1 MKQLCHGA
9 TEPQRKSK
17 ERHSVTFSVAL
28 WLCGSVALWLC
39 GSNSKGG
46 SPMLRRIN
54 WLALLLLALSLTAV
68 AEAQTLR
75 DAAAA
80 RGLRIGAAVNMSPF
94 RNEPIYTQTLGREFN
109 ILVAENAMKFDA
121 MHPAQNTYNFT
132 DADALVAYA
141 EANNMAVRGHT
152 LVWHSQIPGWLT
164 GGNFT
169 RDQVIAIMRDHI
181 MTVVGRYRG
190 RIAAWDVVNEAV
202 SDNNGQLRTDSFW
215 HQRIGP
221 EYIAMAFQFAHEA
234 DPDAKLYY
242 NDYSAEGS
250 GAKSD
255 AVFNLVS
262 GLVNQG
268 VTINGVGWQMHQIN
282 PFRIQQAHR
291 TNAQRLA
298 SLGLE
303 VSITE
308 MDVRISLPTTAQELS
323 EQALA
328 YRDVVE
334 FCLSQPNVKT
344 LVTWGFTDKYSWIP
358 GFFSGFGDALIFD
371 MNYQPKPA
379 YSAMLSALGGGP
391 PPLPAPTGL
400 AATAGNAQIQLI
412 WNPVPGATGYNVK
425 RATTSG
431 GPYTTL
437 ATVSTTSY
445 TDTAVTNG
453 TTYFYVVSAFNSAGE
468 SANSSQ
474 VSATPPPANF
484 ALSANP
490 TSLTIIR
497 GTSGTSAI
505 TITRSGGFS
514 SSVALSA
521 GGLPSG
527 VTATFNPAST
537 TGTSSTLTLAA
548 SGTAATGMTS
558 LTITGVGGGLTRTT
572 TLILSVSTPSD
583 IALTANP
590 SSLTVNQGASAS
602 SMISISRLG
611 GFTSSVTFSASGLPS
626 GVTATFNPPS
636 TTGTSSTVTFTASG
650 TAILGSANV
659 TIAATGGGLT
669 RTATIALTVSGGG
682 TGGVTITPAINAN
695 SPWYNE
701 EVIRLN
707 NTGTITALSVTIV
720 IQRTTG
726 VGFNGQ
732 YNTVGGQILQSN
744 TVTAVTITYQFTLAP
759 GQTLGMGTNRT
770 FAAQTN
776 GAGTIHPTSGDTY
789 TVSYTTGGV
798 SFTQTGHF

>member
-1 MKQLCHGA
+1 
-9 TEPQRKSK
+9 
-17 ERHSVTFSVAL
+17 
-28 WLCGSVALWLC
+28 
-39 GSNSKGG
+39 
-46 SPMLRRIN
+46 MLHRIN
-54 WLALLLLALSLTAV
+54 WLALLLLTLSLTVV

-80 RGLRIGAAVNMSPF
+80 RGLRVGAAVNMNPF
-94 RNEPIYTQTLGREFN
+94 RNEPIYSQTLGREFN

-121 MHPAQNTYNFT
+121 MHPAQNTFNFT
-132 DADALVAYA
+132 DADALVAFA

-268 VTINGVGWQMHQIN
+268 VPINGVGWQMHQIN
-282 PFRIQQAHR
+282 PFRIQQANR

-298 SLGLE
+298 TLGLE

-308 MDVRISLPTTAQELS
+308 MDVRISLPTTQQELD

-344 LVTWGFTDKYSWIP
+344 IVTWGFTDKFSWIP

-379 YSAMLSALGGGP
+379 YSAMLSALGGGTGP
-391 PPLPAPTGL
+391 PPVPTGL
-400 AATAGNAQIQLI
+400 TATAGNAQVQLS
-412 WNPVPGATGYNVK
+412 WNASTGATGYNVK

-431 GPYTTL
+431 GPYTTV
-437 ATVSTTSY
+437 AAVTSTSFTN
-445 TDTAVTNG
+445 TGLTNG
-453 TTYFYVVSAFNSAGE
+453 TTFFYVVSATNANGE
-468 SANSSQ
+468 SANSGE
-474 VSATPPPANF
+474 VPATPLAANF
-484 ALSANP
+484 SLSANP
-490 TSLTIIR
+490 TSLTINR
-497 GTSGTSAI
+497 GASGTSAI

-514 SSVALSA
+514 SAVALSA

-537 TGTSSTLTLAA
+537 TGTSSTLTLTA
-548 SGTAATGMTS
+548 SAAATTGMVSVTV
-558 LTITGVGGGLTRTT
+558 TGTGGGLTRTT
-572 TLILSVSTPSD
+572 TLVLTVNPAPDFTLS
-583 IALTANP
+583 ANP
-590 SSLTVNQGASAS
+590 SSLTVNQGASAAS
-602 SMISISRLG
+602 TLSITRVG
-611 GFTSSVTFSASGLPS
+611 GFAGSVAFSATGLPS
-626 GVTATFNPPS
+626 GVTASFNPPS
-636 TTGTSSTVTFTASG
+636 TTGTSSTVTFTASSAA
-650 TAILGSANV
+650 TLGSANGAI
-659 TIAATGGGLT
+659 TATGGGLT
-669 RTATIALTVSGGG
+669 RTTVIALNVSGGGGG

-695 SPWYNE
+695 SPWFNE

-744 TVTAVTITYQFTLAP
+744 TVTAATITYQFTLAA
-759 GQTLGMGTNRT
+759 GQSLGMGADRT
-770 FAAQTN
+770 FAAQTS

-789 TVSYTTGGV
+789 TVTYTTGGV

>member
-1 MKQLCHGA
+1 
-9 TEPQRKSK
+9 
-17 ERHSVTFSVAL
+17 
-28 WLCGSVALWLC
+28 
-39 GSNSKGG
+39 
-46 SPMLRRIN
+46 MLRHIN
-54 WLALLLLALSLTAV
+54 WLALCLLSLSLAIV

-75 DAAAA
+75 AAADA

-94 RNEPIYTQTLGREFN
+94 RNEAAYTQTLGREFN
-109 ILVAENAMKFDA
+109 MLVAENAMKFDA

-141 EANNMAVRGHT
+141 EANNMVVRGHT

-190 RIAAWDVVNEAV
+190 RILAWDVVNEAV
-202 SDNNGQLRTDSFW
+202 SDNNGQMRTDSFW

-221 EYIAMAFQFAHEA
+221 EYIAMAFQFAREA
-234 DPDAKLYY
+234 DPDAILYY

-262 GLVNQG
+262 GLLNQG
-268 VTINGVGWQMHQIN
+268 VPIDGVGWQMHQIN

-291 TNAQRLA
+291 TNAQRLG

-328 YRDVVE
+328 YRDLVE
-334 FCLSQPNVKT
+334 FCLAQPNVKT

-379 YSAMLSALGGGP
+379 YTSMLSALGAPP

-400 AATAGNAQIQLI
+400 AATAGNAQVQLI
-412 WNPVPGATGYNVK
+412 WNPVTGATGYNVK

-431 GPYTTL
+431 GPYTTI
-437 ATVSTTSY
+437 ATVTGTSF
-445 TDTAVTNG
+445 TDTGRTNG
-453 TTYFYVVSAFNSAGE
+453 TTYFYVVSAFNANGE

-474 VSATPPPANF
+474 VSATPIAANF
-484 ALSANP
+484 TLSANP
-490 TSLTIIR
+490 ANLTINR
-497 GTSGTSAI
+497 GASGTSAI
-505 TITRSGGFS
+505 TIPRTGGFS

-521 GGLPSG
+521 SGLPTG

-548 SGTAATGMTS
+548 SGTAALGMTS
-558 LTITGVGGGLTRTT
+558 VTVTGTGGGLTRTA
-572 TLILSVSTPSD
+572 TLVLTVNAAQDFTLS
-583 IALTANP
+583 ANP
-590 SSLTVNQGASAS
+590 SSLTVNQGASAAS
-602 SMISISRLG
+602 TLSITRVG
-611 GFTSSVTFSASGLPS
+611 GFVGSVTFSASGLPS
-626 GVTATFNPPS
+626 GVTASFNPPS
-636 TTGTSSTVTFTASG
+636 TTGATSTVTFTASSAA
-650 TAILGSANV
+650 TLGAANV
-659 TIAATGGGLT
+659 TITATGGGLT

-682 TGGVTITPAINAN
+682 GGTGGVTITPAINAN
-695 SPWYNE
+695 GPWFNE
-701 EVIRLN
+701 QVIRLN

-726 VGFNGQ
+726 VGFNGI

-744 TVTAVTITYQFTLAP
+744 TVTAATITYQFTLAA
-759 GQTLGMGTNRT
+759 GQTMGPGTNRT
-770 FAAQTN
+770 FAAQTS
-776 GAGTIHPTSGDTY
+776 GSGTIHPTSGDTY
-789 TVSYTTGGV
+789 TVTYTTGGV

>member
-1 MKQLCHGA
+1 
-9 TEPQRKSK
+9 
-17 ERHSVTFSVAL
+17 
-28 WLCGSVALWLC
+28 
-39 GSNSKGG
+39 
-46 SPMLRRIN
+46 MLRRIN
-54 WLALLLLALSLTAV
+54 WLALCLLSLSLAIV

-75 DAAAA
+75 AAADA

-94 RNEPIYTQTLGREFN
+94 RNEAIYTQTLGREFN
-109 ILVAENAMKFDA
+109 MLVAENAMKFDA

-190 RIAAWDVVNEAV
+190 RILAWDVVNEAV

-221 EYIAMAFQFAHEA
+221 EYIAMAFQFAREA
-234 DPDAKLYY
+234 DPNAILYY

-262 GLVNQG
+262 GLVSQG
-268 VTINGVGWQMHQIN
+268 APIDGVGWQMHQIN

-328 YRDVVE
+328 YRDLVE
-334 FCLSQPNVKT
+334 FCLTQPNVKT
-344 LVTWGFTDKYSWIP
+344 LVTWGFTDKFSWIP

-379 YSAMLSALGGGP
+379 YTSMLNALGAPP

-400 AATAGNAQIQLI
+400 AATAGAAQVQLI
-412 WNPVPGATGYNVK
+412 WNPVTGATGYNVK

-431 GPYTTL
+431 GPYTTI
-437 ATVSTTSY
+437 ATVTGTSF
-445 TDTAVTNG
+445 TDTGVTNG
-453 TTYFYVVSAFNSAGE
+453 TTYFYVVSAFNANGE
-468 SANSSQ
+468 SANSGQ
-474 VSATPPPANF
+474 VSATPLAANF
-484 ALSANP
+484 TLSANP
-490 TSLTIIR
+490 STLTINR
-497 GTSGTSAI
+497 GASGTSAI
-505 TITRSGGFS
+505 TITRTGGFS

-521 GGLPSG
+521 SGLPTG

-548 SGTAATGMTS
+548 SGTAATGMVSVTV
-558 LTITGVGGGLTRTT
+558 TGTGGGLTRAT
-572 TLILSVSTPSD
+572 TLVLTVNAAQDFTLS
-583 IALTANP
+583 ANP
-590 SSLTVNQGASAS
+590 SSLTVNQGASAAS
-602 SMISISRLG
+602 TLSITRVG
-611 GFTSSVTFSASGLPS
+611 GFAGSVTFSASGLPS
-626 GVTATFNPPS
+626 GVTASFNPPS
-636 TTGTSSTVTFTASG
+636 TTGASSTVTFTASSAA
-650 TAILGSANV
+650 TLGSANV
-659 TIAATGGGLT
+659 AITATGDALT
-669 RTATIALTVSGGG
+669 RTTTIALTVSGGGGG

-695 SPWYNE
+695 GPWFNE

-726 VGFNGQ
+726 VGFNGI

-744 TVTAVTITYQFTLAP
+744 TVTAATITYQFTLAA
-759 GQTLGMGTNRT
+759 GQTLGLGTNRT
-770 FAAQTN
+770 FAAQTS
-776 GAGTIHPTSGDTY
+776 GSGTIHPTIGDTY
-789 TVSYTTGGV
+789 TVTYTTGGV

>member
-1 MKQLCHGA
+1 
-9 TEPQRKSK
+9 
-17 ERHSVTFSVAL
+17 
-28 WLCGSVALWLC
+28 
-39 GSNSKGG
+39 
-46 SPMLRRIN
+46 MLSRVLSRTK
-54 WLALLLLALSLTAV
+54 WLALFILALSLVVV
-68 AEAQTLR
+68 AQAQTLR

-94 RNEPIYTQTLGREFN
+94 RNEPIYAQTLSREFN

-121 MHPAQNTYNFT
+121 LHPAQNTYNFT
-132 DADALVAYA
+132 DADALVAFA

-152 LVWHSQIPGWLT
+152 LIWHNQIPGWLT

-202 SDNNGQLRTDSFW
+202 SDSNGQLRPESFW
-215 HQRIGP
+215 LQKIGP

-242 NDYSAEGS
+242 NDYGAEAAGT
-250 GAKSD
+250 KSD

-268 VTINGVGWQMHQIN
+268 VPINGVGWQMHQIN

-298 SLGLE
+298 GLGLE

-308 MDVRISLPTTAQELS
+308 MDVRISLPTTQQELD

-328 YRDVVE
+328 YSDAIQ

-344 LVTWGFTDKYSWIP
+344 LVMWGFTDKYSWIP

-379 YSAMLSALGGGP
+379 YSAMLSALGGGGGGAP
-391 PPLPAPTGL
+391 SPPTGL
-400 AATAGNAQIQLI
+400 TATAGAAQVQLSWNAST
-412 WNPVPGATGYNVK
+412 GATGYNVK
-425 RATTSG
+425 RSTTSG
-431 GPYTTL
+431 GPYTTV
-437 ATVSTTSY
+437 ATIATTSF
-445 TDTAVTNG
+445 TNTGLTNG
-453 TTYFYVVSAFNSAGE
+453 TTYFYVVSATNANGE

-474 VSATPPPANF
+474 VSATPLAANF
-484 ALSANP
+484 TLSANP
-490 TSLTIIR
+490 ASLTINR
-497 GTSGTSAI
+497 GASGTITI

-514 SSVALSA
+514 SSVSLSA

-548 SGTAATGMTS
+548 SAAAATGMTS
-558 LTITGVGGGLTRTT
+558 VTITGTGGGLTRTT
-572 TLILSVSTPSD
+572 TI
-583 IALTANP
+583 I
-590 SSLTVNQGASAS
+590 LTVNG
-602 SMISISRLG
+602 
-611 GFTSSVTFSASGLPS
+611 
-626 GVTATFNPPS
+626 
-636 TTGTSSTVTFTASG
+636 
-650 TAILGSANV
+650 
-659 TIAATGGGLT
+659 
-669 RTATIALTVSGGG
+669 GGG
-682 TGGVTITPAINAN
+682 TGGVTVTPAINAN

-701 EVIRLN
+701 EVIRLD
-707 NTGTITALSVTIV
+707 NTATITALSVTIV

-726 VGFNGQ
+726 VGFNGM

-744 TVTAVTITYQFTLAP
+744 AVTATTITYQFSLAS
-759 GQTLGMGTNRT
+759 GQTLGPGTNRT
-770 FAAQTN
+770 FAAQAS
-776 GAGTIHPTSGDTY
+776 GAGTLHPTSGDTY
-789 TVSYTTGGV
+789 TVTYTTGGV

>member
-1 MKQLCHGA
+1 
-9 TEPQRKSK
+9 
-17 ERHSVTFSVAL
+17 
-28 WLCGSVALWLC
+28 
-39 GSNSKGG
+39 
-46 SPMLRRIN
+46 MLRRIN
-54 WLALLLLALSLTAV
+54 WLALCLLSLSLAIV

-75 DAAAA
+75 AAADA

-94 RNEPIYTQTLGREFN
+94 RNEAIYTQTLGREFN
-109 ILVAENAMKFDA
+109 MLVAENAMKFDA

-141 EANNMAVRGHT
+141 EANDMVVRGHT

-190 RIAAWDVVNEAV
+190 RILAWDVVNEAV
-202 SDNNGQLRTDSFW
+202 SDNNGQMRTDSFW

-221 EYIAMAFQFAHEA
+221 EYIAMAFQFAREA
-234 DPDAKLYY
+234 DPNAILYY

-262 GLVNQG
+262 GLVSQG
-268 VTINGVGWQMHQIN
+268 VPIDGVGWQMHQIN

-291 TNAQRLA
+291 TNAQRLG

-328 YRDVVE
+328 YRDLVE
-334 FCLSQPNVKT
+334 FCLAQPNVKT

-379 YSAMLSALGGGP
+379 YTSMLSALGAPP

-400 AATAGNAQIQLI
+400 AATAGNAQVQLI
-412 WNPVPGATGYNVK
+412 WNPVTGATGYNVK
-425 RATTSG
+425 RATTTG
-431 GPYTTL
+431 GPYTTI
-437 ATVSTTSY
+437 ATVTGTSF
-445 TDTAVTNG
+445 TDTGRTNG
-453 TTYFYVVSAFNSAGE
+453 TMYFYVVSAFNANGE

-474 VSATPPPANF
+474 VSATPIAANF
-484 ALSANP
+484 TLSANP
-490 TSLTIIR
+490 ANLTINR
-497 GTSGTSAI
+497 GASGTSAI

-514 SSVALSA
+514 SSVAMSA
-521 GGLPSG
+521 SGLPTG

-548 SGTAATGMTS
+548 SGTAALGMVSVTVTGT
-558 LTITGVGGGLTRTT
+558 GGGLTRTT
-572 TLILSVSTPSD
+572 TLVLTVNAAQDFTLS
-583 IALTANP
+583 ANP
-590 SSLTVNQGASAS
+590 SSLTVNQGASVAS
-602 SMISISRLG
+602 TLSITRVG
-611 GFTSSVTFSASGLPS
+611 GFVGSVTFSASGLPS
-626 GVTATFNPPS
+626 GVTASFNPPS
-636 TTGTSSTVTFTASG
+636 TTGATSTVTFTASSAA
-650 TAILGSANV
+650 TLGAANV
-659 TIAATGGGLT
+659 TITATGGGLT

-682 TGGVTITPAINAN
+682 GGTGGVTITPAINAN
-695 SPWYNE
+695 GPWFNE
-701 EVIRLN
+701 QVIQLN

-726 VGFNGQ
+726 VGFNGI

-744 TVTAVTITYQFTLAP
+744 TVTAATITYQFTLAA
-759 GQTLGMGTNRT
+759 GQTMGPGTNRT
-770 FAAQTN
+770 FAAQTS
-776 GAGTIHPTSGDTY
+776 GSGTIHPTSGDTY
-789 TVSYTTGGV
+789 TVTYTTGGV

>member
-1 MKQLCHGA
+1 
-9 TEPQRKSK
+9 
-17 ERHSVTFSVAL
+17 
-28 WLCGSVALWLC
+28 
-39 GSNSKGG
+39 
-46 SPMLRRIN
+46 MLRRIN
-54 WLALLLLALSLTAV
+54 WLALCLLALSPAIV

-75 DAAAA
+75 AAADA

-94 RNEPIYTQTLGREFN
+94 RNEAIYTQTLGREFN
-109 ILVAENAMKFDA
+109 MLVAENAMKFDA

-141 EANNMAVRGHT
+141 EANDMVVRGHT

-190 RIAAWDVVNEAV
+190 RILAWDVVNEAV

-221 EYIAMAFQFAHEA
+221 EYIAMAFQFAREA
-234 DPDAKLYY
+234 DPNAILYY

-262 GLVNQG
+262 GLVSQG
-268 VTINGVGWQMHQIN
+268 APIDGVGWQMHQIN

-291 TNAQRLA
+291 TNAQRLG

-328 YRDVVE
+328 YRDLVE
-334 FCLSQPNVKT
+334 FCLAQPNVKT

-379 YSAMLSALGGGP
+379 YTSMSSALGAPP
-391 PPLPAPTGL
+391 PPLPPPTGL
-400 AATAGNAQIQLI
+400 TPTPGNGQVQLI

-431 GPYTTL
+431 GPYITV
-437 ATVSTTSY
+437 ATVTGTSF
-445 TDTAVTNG
+445 TDTGLTNG
-453 TTYFYVVSAFNSAGE
+453 TTYFYVVSAFTASVE
-468 SANSSQ
+468 SANSGQ
-474 VSATPPPANF
+474 VNATPLAANF
-484 ALSANP
+484 TLSANP
-490 TSLTIIR
+490 SNLTINR
-497 GTSGTSAI
+497 GASGTSAI
-505 TITRSGGFS
+505 TIARSGGFTS
-514 SSVALSA
+514 IVSFSA
-521 GGLPSG
+521 SGLPTG
-527 VTATFNPAST
+527 VVATFAPAST
-537 TGTSSTLTLAA
+537 TGTSSTLTLSA
-548 SGTAATGMTS
+548 SSTAATGMTS
-558 LTITGVGGGLTRTT
+558 VTVTGTGGGLTRVV
-572 TLILSVSTPSD
+572 TLV
-583 IALTANP
+583 
-590 SSLTVNQGASAS
+590 LTVNAGQDFTISANPASVTAPQGGSAVS
-602 SMISISRLG
+602 TLSITRTG
-611 GFTSSVTFSASGLPS
+611 GFVGSVAFSASGLPS
-626 GVTATFNPPS
+626 GVIASFAPTS
-636 TTGTSSTVTFTASG
+636 TTGATSTVTFTASNTAALG
-650 TAILGSANV
+650 TSNV
-659 TIAATGGGLT
+659 IINATAGGLT
-669 RTATIALTVSGGG
+669 RTATISLSVSGGGGG
-682 TGGVTITPAINAN
+682 TGGVTLTPAINAN
-695 SPWYNE
+695 GPWFNE
-701 EVIRLN
+701 EVIRMN

-726 VGFNGQ
+726 VGFNGM
-732 YNTVGGQILQSN
+732 YNTVGGQILQTN
-744 TVTAVTITYQFTLAP
+744 TVTAATITYQFNLAV
-759 GQTLGMGTNRT
+759 GQTLGPGTNRT
-770 FAAQTN
+770 FAAQMS
-776 GAGTIHPTSGDTY
+776 GSGTIHPTSGDTY
-789 TVSYTTGGV
+789 TVTYTTGGV

>member
-1 MKQLCHGA
+1 MLC
-9 TEPQRKSK
+9 
-17 ERHSVTFSVAL
+17 
-28 WLCGSVALWLC
+28 
-39 GSNSKGG
+39 
-46 SPMLRRIN
+46 RIN
-54 WLALLLLALSLTAV
+54 WLALCLLALSPAIV

-75 DAAAA
+75 AAADA

-94 RNEPIYTQTLGREFN
+94 RNEAIYTQTLGREFN
-109 ILVAENAMKFDA
+109 MLVAENAMKFDA

-141 EANNMAVRGHT
+141 EANDMAVRGHT

-190 RIAAWDVVNEAV
+190 RILAWDVVNEAV

-221 EYIAMAFQFAHEA
+221 EYIAMAFQFAREA
-234 DPDAKLYY
+234 DPNAILYY

-262 GLVNQG
+262 GLVSQG
-268 VTINGVGWQMHQIN
+268 VPIDGVGWQMHQIN

-291 TNAQRLA
+291 TNAQRLG

-308 MDVRISLPTTAQELS
+308 MDVRISLPTTTQELS

-328 YRDVVE
+328 YRDLVE
-334 FCLSQPNVKT
+334 FCLTQPNVKT

-379 YSAMLSALGGGP
+379 YTSMLNALGGPP

-400 AATAGNAQIQLI
+400 AATAGAAQVQLI
-412 WNPVPGATGYNVK
+412 WNPVTGATGYNVK

-431 GPYTTL
+431 GPYTTI
-437 ATVSTTSY
+437 ATVTGTSF
-445 TDTAVTNG
+445 TDTGRTNG
-453 TTYFYVVSAFNSAGE
+453 TTYFYVVSAFNANGE

-474 VSATPPPANF
+474 VSATPLAANF
-484 ALSANP
+484 TLSANP
-490 TSLTIIR
+490 SNLTINR
-497 GTSGTSAI
+497 GASGTSAI

-521 GGLPSG
+521 SGLPTG

-537 TGTSSTLTLAA
+537 TGTSSALTLAA
-548 SGTAATGMTS
+548 SGAAATGIVSVTV
-558 LTITGVGGGLTRTT
+558 TGTGGGLTRTT
-572 TLILSVSTPSD
+572 TLVLTVNAAQDFTLS
-583 IALTANP
+583 ANP
-590 SSLTVNQGASAS
+590 SSLTVNQGASAAS
-602 SMISISRLG
+602 TLSITRVG
-611 GFTSSVTFSASGLPS
+611 GFTASVTFSATGLPS
-626 GVTATFNPPS
+626 GVTASFNPPS
-636 TTGTSSTVTFTASG
+636 TTGATSTVTFTASSAA
-650 TAILGSANV
+650 TLGAANV
-659 TIAATGGGLT
+659 TITAAGGGLT
-669 RTATIALTVSGGG
+669 RTAAIALTVSGGGGG

-695 SPWYNE
+695 GPWFNE
-701 EVIRLN
+701 QVIRLN

-726 VGFNGQ
+726 VGFNGI

-744 TVTAVTITYQFTLAP
+744 TVTAATITYQFTLAA
-759 GQTLGMGTNRT
+759 GQTLGPGTNRT
-770 FAAQTN
+770 FAAQTS
-776 GAGTIHPTSGDTY
+776 GSGTIHPTSGDTY
-789 TVSYTTGGV
+789 TVTYTTGGV
-798 SFTQTGHF
+798 SFTQTGNF

>member
-1 MKQLCHGA
+1 
-9 TEPQRKSK
+9 
-17 ERHSVTFSVAL
+17 
-28 WLCGSVALWLC
+28 
-39 GSNSKGG
+39 
-46 SPMLRRIN
+46 MLRRIN
-54 WLALLLLALSLTAV
+54 WLTLLLLALSLTVV

-75 DAAAA
+75 DAADA
-80 RGLRIGAAVNMSPF
+80 RGLHIGAAVNMNPF

-109 ILVAENAMKFDA
+109 MLVAENAMKFDA
-121 MHPAQNTYNFT
+121 LHPAQNTFNFT
-132 DADALVAYA
+132 DADALVAFA

-268 VTINGVGWQMHQIN
+268 VPINGVGWQMHQIN

-358 GFFSGFGDALIFD
+358 GFFNGFGDALIFD

-379 YSAMLSALGGGP
+379 YSSMLSALGGEIG
-391 PPLPAPTGL
+391 LPVPTGL

-431 GPYTTL
+431 GPYTTI
-437 ATVSTTSY
+437 ATVSTPSY
-445 TDTAVTNG
+445 TDTTVTNG
-453 TTYFYVVSAFNSAGE
+453 TTYFYVVSAFNSSGE

-474 VSATPPPANF
+474 VSATPLAANF
-484 ALSANP
+484 TLSANP
-490 TSLTIIR
+490 TSLTINR
-497 GTSGTSAI
+497 GASGTSAI

-537 TGTSSTLTLAA
+537 TGTSSTLTLTA
-548 SGTAATGMTS
+548 SATAATGMAPVTV
-558 LTITGVGGGLTRTT
+558 TGTGGGLTRTT
-572 TLILSVSTPSD
+572 QLILTVNPAPDFTLS
-583 IALTANP
+583 ANP
-590 SSLTVNQGASAS
+590 SSLTVNQGASAAS
-602 SMISISRLG
+602 TLSITRVG
-611 GFTSSVTFSASGLPS
+611 GFTGSVAFSATGLPS
-626 GVTATFNPPS
+626 GVTASFNPTS
-636 TTGTSSTVTFTASG
+636 TTGTSSTVTFTASSAA
-650 TAILGSANV
+650 TLGSANV
-659 TIAATGGGLT
+659 TITATGGGLT
-669 RTATIALTVSGGG
+669 RTTVIALTVSGGGG

-695 SPWYNE
+695 SPWFNE

-726 VGFNGQ
+726 VGFNGL

-744 TVTAVTITYQFTLAP
+744 TVTAATITYQFTLAA

-770 FAAQTN
+770 FAAQTS

-789 TVSYTTGGV
+789 TVTYTTGGV

>member
-1 MKQLCHGA
+1 
-9 TEPQRKSK
+9 
-17 ERHSVTFSVAL
+17 
-28 WLCGSVALWLC
+28 
-39 GSNSKGG
+39 
-46 SPMLRRIN
+46 
-54 WLALLLLALSLTAV
+54 
-68 AEAQTLR
+68 
-75 DAAAA
+75 
-80 RGLRIGAAVNMSPF
+80 LRIGAAVNMNPF
-94 RNEPIYTQTLGREFN
+94 RNESIYTQTLGREFN

-391 PPLPAPTGL
+391 PLPAPTGL

-412 WNPVPGATGYNVK
+412 WNPVAGATGYNVK

-431 GPYTTL
+431 GPYTTI

-445 TDTAVTNG
+445 TDTTVTNG

-468 SANSSQ
+468 SANSGQ
-474 VSATPPPANF
+474 VSATPPAANF

-490 TSLTIIR
+490 ASLTIIR

-527 VTATFNPAST
+527 VTATFNPATT

-548 SGTAATGMTS
+548 STTAATGMTS

-572 TLILSVSTPSD
+572 TLILTVNPAPDFTLS
-583 IALTANP
+583 ANP
-590 SSLTVNQGASAS
+590 SSLTVNQGASAAS
-602 SMISISRLG
+602 TLSITRVG
-611 GFTSSVTFSASGLPS
+611 GFAGSVAFSASGLPS

-636 TTGTSSTVTFTASG
+636 TTGTSSTVTFTASS
-650 TAILGSANV
+650 AAPLGSANV
-659 TIAATGGGLT
+659 TISATGGGLT
-669 RTATIALTVSGGG
+669 RTATIALTVSGGGG

-707 NTGTITALSVTIV
+707 NTGNITALSVTIV

-726 VGFNGQ
+726 VGLNGQ

-744 TVTAVTITYQFTLAP
+744 TVTPATITYQFTLAP

-789 TVSYTTGGV
+789 TVTYTTGGV

>member
-1 MKQLCHGA
+1 
-9 TEPQRKSK
+9 
-17 ERHSVTFSVAL
+17 
-28 WLCGSVALWLC
+28 
-39 GSNSKGG
+39 
-46 SPMLRRIN
+46 
-54 WLALLLLALSLTAV
+54 LALSLGIV

-75 DAAAA
+75 DAADA

-94 RNEPIYTQTLGREFN
+94 RNEAAYTQTLGREFN
-109 ILVAENAMKFDA
+109 MLVAENAMKFDA

-141 EANNMAVRGHT
+141 EANNMTVRGHT

-190 RIAAWDVVNEAV
+190 RILAWDVVNEAV
-202 SDNNGQLRTDSFW
+202 SDNNGQMRTDSFW

-221 EYIAMAFQFAHEA
+221 EYIAMAFQFAREA
-234 DPDAKLYY
+234 DPNAILYY

-262 GLVNQG
+262 GLVSQG
-268 VTINGVGWQMHQIN
+268 VPIDGVGWQMHQIN

-291 TNAQRLA
+291 TNAQRLG

-328 YRDVVE
+328 YRDLVE
-334 FCLSQPNVKT
+334 FCLAQPNVKT

-379 YSAMLSALGGGP
+379 YTSMLSALGAPP

-400 AATAGNAQIQLI
+400 AATAGNAQVQLI
-412 WNPVPGATGYNVK
+412 WNPVTGATGYNVK

-431 GPYTTL
+431 GPYTTI
-437 ATVSTTSY
+437 ATVTGTSF
-445 TDTAVTNG
+445 TDTGRTNG
-453 TTYFYVVSAFNSAGE
+453 TTYFYVVSAFNANGE

-474 VSATPPPANF
+474 VSATPIAANF
-484 ALSANP
+484 TLSANP
-490 TSLTIIR
+490 ANLTINR
-497 GTSGTSAI
+497 GASGTSAI
-505 TITRSGGFS
+505 TITRTGGFS

-521 GGLPSG
+521 SGLPTG

-548 SGTAATGMTS
+548 SGTAALGMTS
-558 LTITGVGGGLTRTT
+558 VTVTGTGGGLTRTA
-572 TLILSVSTPSD
+572 TLVLTVNAAQDFTLS
-583 IALTANP
+583 ANP
-590 SSLTVNQGASAS
+590 SSLTVNQGASAAS
-602 SMISISRLG
+602 TLSITRVG
-611 GFTSSVTFSASGLPS
+611 GFVGSVTFSASGLPS
-626 GVTATFNPPS
+626 GVTASFNPPS
-636 TTGTSSTVTFTASG
+636 TTGATSTVTFTASSAA
-650 TAILGSANV
+650 TLGSANV
-659 TIAATGGGLT
+659 TITATGGGLT

-682 TGGVTITPAINAN
+682 GGTGGVTITPAINAN
-695 SPWYNE
+695 GPWFNE
-701 EVIRLN
+701 QVIRLN

-726 VGFNGQ
+726 VGFNGI

-744 TVTAVTITYQFTLAP
+744 TVTAATITYQFTLAA
-759 GQTLGMGTNRT
+759 GQTMGPGTNRT
-770 FAAQTN
+770 FAAQTS
-776 GAGTIHPTSGDTY
+776 GSGTIHPTSGDTY
-789 TVSYTTGGV
+789 TVTYTTGGV

>member
-1 MKQLCHGA
+1 
-9 TEPQRKSK
+9 
-17 ERHSVTFSVAL
+17 
-28 WLCGSVALWLC
+28 
-39 GSNSKGG
+39 
-46 SPMLRRIN
+46 MLRRIN
-54 WLALLLLALSLTAV
+54 WLALCLLSLSLAIV

-75 DAAAA
+75 AAADA

-94 RNEPIYTQTLGREFN
+94 RNEAAYTQTLGREFN
-109 ILVAENAMKFDA
+109 MLVAENAMKFDA

-141 EANNMAVRGHT
+141 EANNMTVRGHT

-190 RIAAWDVVNEAV
+190 RILAWDVVNEAV
-202 SDNNGQLRTDSFW
+202 SDNNGQMRTDSFW

-221 EYIAMAFQFAHEA
+221 EYIAMAFQFAREA
-234 DPDAKLYY
+234 DPDAILYY

-262 GLVNQG
+262 GLLNQG
-268 VTINGVGWQMHQIN
+268 VPIDGVGWQMHQIN

-291 TNAQRLA
+291 TNAQRLG

-328 YRDVVE
+328 YRDLVE
-334 FCLSQPNVKT
+334 FCLAQPNVKT

-379 YSAMLSALGGGP
+379 YTSMLSALGAPP

-400 AATAGNAQIQLI
+400 AATAGNAQVQLI
-412 WNPVPGATGYNVK
+412 WNPVTGATGYNVK

-431 GPYTTL
+431 GPYTTI
-437 ATVSTTSY
+437 ATVTGTSF
-445 TDTAVTNG
+445 TDTGRTNG
-453 TTYFYVVSAFNSAGE
+453 TTYFYVVSAFNANGE

-474 VSATPPPANF
+474 VSATPIAANF
-484 ALSANP
+484 TLSANP
-490 TSLTIIR
+490 ANLTINR
-497 GTSGTSAI
+497 GASGTSAI

-521 GGLPSG
+521 SGLPTG
-527 VTATFNPAST
+527 VTATFNPPST
-537 TGTSSTLTLAA
+537 TGTSGTLTLAA
-548 SGTAATGMTS
+548 SGTAALGMVSVSVTGT
-558 LTITGVGGGLTRTT
+558 GGGLTRAA
-572 TLILSVSTPSD
+572 TLVLTVNAAQDFTLS
-583 IALTANP
+583 ANP
-590 SSLTVNQGASAS
+590 SSLTVNQGASAAS
-602 SMISISRLG
+602 TLSITRVG
-611 GFTSSVTFSASGLPS
+611 GFVGSVTFSASGLPS
-626 GVTATFNPPS
+626 GVTASFNPPS
-636 TTGTSSTVTFTASG
+636 TTGATSTVTFTASSAA
-650 TAILGSANV
+650 TLGSANV
-659 TIAATGGGLT
+659 TITATGGGLT

-682 TGGVTITPAINAN
+682 GGTGGVTITPAINAN
-695 SPWYNE
+695 GPWFNE
-701 EVIRLN
+701 QVIRLN
-707 NTGTITALSVTIV
+707 NTGTLTALSVTIV

-726 VGFNGQ
+726 VGFNGI

-744 TVTAVTITYQFTLAP
+744 TVTAATITYQFTLAT
-759 GQTLGMGTNRT
+759 GQTMGPGTNRT
-770 FAAQTN
+770 FAAQTS
-776 GAGTIHPTSGDTY
+776 GSGTIHPTSGDTY
-789 TVSYTTGGV
+789 TVTYTTGGV

>member
-1 MKQLCHGA
+1 MPPHI
-9 TEPQRKSK
+9 KSF
-17 ERHSVTFSVAL
+17 RF
-28 WLCGSVALWLC
+28 
-39 GSNSKGG
+39 
-46 SPMLRRIN
+46 PRIN
-54 WLALLLLALSLTAV
+54 WLVLFLLALSISIV

-75 DAAAA
+75 EAAES
-80 RGLRIGAAVNMSPF
+80 RGLHIGAAVNMSPF

-109 ILVAENAMKFDA
+109 MLVAENAMKFDA
-121 MHPAQNTYNFT
+121 MHPSQNTYNFT

-152 LVWHSQIPGWLT
+152 LVWHSQLPGWLT

-169 RDQVIAIMRDHI
+169 RDQTIAIMRDHI

-190 RIAAWDVVNEAV
+190 RILAWDVVNEAV

-221 EYIAMAFQFAHEA
+221 EYIAMAFQFAREA
-234 DPDAKLYY
+234 DPDAILYY

-262 GLVNQG
+262 GLLNQG
-268 VTINGVGWQMHQIN
+268 IPIDGVGWQMHQIN

-328 YRDVVE
+328 YRDLVE
-334 FCLSQPNVKT
+334 FCLTQPNVKT

-379 YSAMLSALGGGP
+379 YTAMLSALGGGTGP
-391 PPLPAPTGL
+391 PPPPTGL
-400 AATAGNAQIQLI
+400 VATAGNAQVQLS
-412 WNPVPGATGYNVK
+412 WNASTGATGYNVK
-425 RATTSG
+425 RSTTSG
-431 GPYTTL
+431 GPYTTV
-437 ATVSTTSY
+437 ATVTGTSF
-445 TDTAVTNG
+445 TNTGLTNG
-453 TTYFYVVSAFNSAGE
+453 TTYFFVVSATNANGE
-468 SANSSQ
+468 SANSGQ
-474 VSATPPPANF
+474 VPATPLAANF
-484 ALSANP
+484 TLSANP
-490 TSLTIIR
+490 STLTINR
-497 GTSGTSAI
+497 GASGTSAI

-514 SSVALSA
+514 SSVAL
-521 GGLPSG
+521 
-527 VTATFNPAST
+527 
-537 TGTSSTLTLAA
+537 
-548 SGTAATGMTS
+548 
-558 LTITGVGGGLTRTT
+558 
-572 TLILSVSTPSD
+572 
-583 IALTANP
+583 
-590 SSLTVNQGASAS
+590 
-602 SMISISRLG
+602 
-611 GFTSSVTFSASGLPS
+611 SASGLPS

-636 TTGTSSTVTFTASG
+636 TTGTSSALTLAASGTAATGMTSVTLTGTGGGLTRTTTLVLTVNAAPDFSVTATPSSLTVNQGASAASMLAVTRVGGFVGSVAFSATGLPSGVTASFNPPSTTGTSSTVTFTASG
-650 TAILGSANV
+650 AATSGTSNV
-659 TIAATGGGLT
+659 TITATGGGLT
-669 RTATIALTVSGGG
+669 RTTTIALTVSGGG
-682 TGGVTITPAINAN
+682 GTGGVTVTPAINAN

-701 EVIRLN
+701 EVIRLS
-707 NTGTITALSVTIV
+707 NTGTITSLSITIV

-726 VGFNGQ
+726 VSFNGQ

-744 TVTAVTITYQFTLAP
+744 TVTATTITYQFTLAS
-759 GQTLGMGTNRT
+759 GQTLGPGSNRT
-770 FAAQTN
+770 FAAQMS

-789 TVSYTTGGV
+789 AVTYTTGGV
-798 SFTQTGHF
+798 TFTQTGNF

>member
-1 MKQLCHGA
+1 
-9 TEPQRKSK
+9 
-17 ERHSVTFSVAL
+17 
-28 WLCGSVALWLC
+28 
-39 GSNSKGG
+39 
-46 SPMLRRIN
+46 
-54 WLALLLLALSLTAV
+54 LSIAIV
-68 AEAQTLR
+68 AEAQTTLR
-75 DAAAA
+75 AAADA

-94 RNEPIYTQTLGREFN
+94 RNEAIYTQTLGREFN
-109 ILVAENAMKFDA
+109 MLVAENAMKFDA

-141 EANNMAVRGHT
+141 EANDMVVRGHT

-190 RIAAWDVVNEAV
+190 RILAWDVVNEAV

-221 EYIAMAFQFAHEA
+221 EYIAMAFQFAREA
-234 DPDAKLYY
+234 DPNAILYY

-262 GLVNQG
+262 GLVTQG
-268 VTINGVGWQMHQIN
+268 APIDGVGWQMHQIN

-291 TNAQRLA
+291 TNAQRLG

-328 YRDVVE
+328 YRDLVE
-334 FCLSQPNVKT
+334 FCLTQPNVKT

-379 YSAMLSALGGGP
+379 YTSMLSALGAPP

-400 AATAGNAQIQLI
+400 AATAGAAQVQLI
-412 WNPVPGATGYNVK
+412 WNPVSGATGYNVK

-431 GPYTTL
+431 GPYTTI
-437 ATVSTTSY
+437 ATVTGTSF
-445 TDTAVTNG
+445 TDTGRTNG
-453 TTYFYVVSAFNSAGE
+453 TTYFYVVSAFNANGE

-474 VSATPPPANF
+474 VSATPMAANF
-484 ALSANP
+484 TLSANP
-490 TSLTIIR
+490 ANLTINR
-497 GTSGTSAI
+497 GASGTSAI

-521 GGLPSG
+521 SGLPTG

-548 SGTAATGMTS
+548 SGAAATGIVSVTV
-558 LTITGVGGGLTRTT
+558 TGTGGGLTRAT
-572 TLILSVSTPSD
+572 TLVLTVNAAQDFTLS
-583 IALTANP
+583 ANP
-590 SSLTVNQGASAS
+590 SSLTVNQGASAAS
-602 SMISISRLG
+602 TLSITRVG
-611 GFTSSVTFSASGLPS
+611 GFVGSVTFSASGLPS
-626 GVTATFNPPS
+626 GVTASFNPPS
-636 TTGTSSTVTFTASG
+636 TTGATSTVTFTASSAA
-650 TAILGSANV
+650 TLGAANV
-659 TIAATGGGLT
+659 TITATGSGLT

-682 TGGVTITPAINAN
+682 GGTGGVTITPAINAN
-695 SPWYNE
+695 GPWFNE
-701 EVIRLN
+701 QVIRLN

-720 IQRTTG
+720 IQRTIG
-726 VGFNGQ
+726 VGFNGI

-744 TVTAVTITYQFTLAP
+744 TVTAATITYQFTLAA
-759 GQTLGMGTNRT
+759 GQTLGPGTNRT
-770 FAAQTN
+770 FAAQTS
-776 GAGTIHPTSGDTY
+776 GSGTIHPTSGDTY
-789 TVSYTTGGV
+789 TVTYTTGGV
-798 SFTQTGHF
+798 SFTQTGNF